1 MSFSVFSISEFQS
14 FTISAFQNF
23 NSSVFQHFSNT
34 AFHYFIISDS
44 LAWSSDQAEANC
56 AWARRTKTNE
66 FWQIWAKPNEPG
78 KPGENRQKKWA
89 FLGKNGAK
97 NGRNRAKKGQK
108 TGKNRKKTDEQ
119 NRTLAKQG
127 ETKSFAEFWVWDRH
141 PQLLTV
147 H

>member
-44 LAWSSDQAEANC
+44 LAWSSDQAETNC
-56 AWARRTKTNE
+56 ACARRTKTNE

-78 KPGENRQKKWA
+78 EPGKNRQKKWA
-89 FLGKNGAK
+89 FLGKTGAK
-97 NGRNRAKKGQK
+97 NLQNWEKTGQK
-108 TGKNRKKTDEQ
+108 PGQQ
-119 NRTLAKQG
+119 NRTLAKRG
-127 ETKSFAEFWVWDRH
+127 ETESFAESRFCFAH
-141 PQLLTV
+141 PWFIPV
-147 H
+147 